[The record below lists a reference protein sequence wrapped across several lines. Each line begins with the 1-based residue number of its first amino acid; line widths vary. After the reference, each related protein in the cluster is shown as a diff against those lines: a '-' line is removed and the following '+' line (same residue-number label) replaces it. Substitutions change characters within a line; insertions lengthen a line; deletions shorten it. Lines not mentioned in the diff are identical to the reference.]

1 MATAPGW
8 AGNNLTGPWWVFP
21 ESGTIQRQSSPV
33 LRAGLLASGWAGF
46 DTQEHAKAFAA
57 GNAISTGK
65 GDIKAVTGS
74 WGFVKAFAEHLA
86 DGKMWRSLGWIVLGV
101 ILMFTGLMLWLRK
114 ADVIPAAVP
123 VPV

>member
-21 ESGTIQRQSSPV
+21 ASGTIQRQSNPI
-33 LRAGLLASGWAGF
+33 LRDGLLASGWAGF
-46 DTQEHAKAFAA
+46 DTQEHARAFAQ

-74 WGFVKAFAEHLA
+74 WGFVKAFLEHLA
-86 DGKMWRSLGWIVLGV
+86 DGKMWRSLGWLALGV
-101 ILMFTGLMLWLRK
+101 LLIAMGLILWLRK
-114 ADVIPAAVP
+114 SGAIPGVVP